1 VVENEVMATS
11 RKYSRVDGSKRIVE
25 ITKYGKSGDI
35 RLFE

>member
-11 RKYSRVDGSKRIVE
+11 RKYRVDGSKRIVE
-25 ITKYGKSGDI
+25 ITKYRKSGDI